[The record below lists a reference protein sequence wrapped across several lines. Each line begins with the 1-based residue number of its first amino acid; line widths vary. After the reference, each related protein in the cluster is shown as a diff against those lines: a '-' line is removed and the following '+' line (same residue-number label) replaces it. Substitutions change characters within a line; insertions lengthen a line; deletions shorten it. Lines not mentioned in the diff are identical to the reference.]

1 MRIGTLFSGIGA
13 PEQGAKRVYDDLEL
27 VFACEFDKFA
37 RQSFE
42 ANYDIK
48 HNHFH
53 VDVNDMDGKQ
63 YKDKVDIIIG
73 GSPCQDFSIAGL
85 RAGIDGHRGQLI
97 WQYYRIIMEAQPEI
111 FIYENVKGM
120 MSDKNGQT
128 IKDFLQIF
136 RESGYYC
143 HHAVLNTKNY
153 GVPQNRERVY
163 IVGFKDHDLY
173 HRFQFADKIK
183 LEKRLKDVLESEV
196 YEKYYLS
203 DKMVKGFV
211 STGKDEGYVNQ
222 DTQASSVFSTE
233 KESPSLCAGTH
244 GYAQGYIKVEGMLN
258 CKGTEQIRRVYGV
271 DGVAATLTTMQGGNQ
286 EPKIKVKSATKSGYE
301 TATEGDSINLTHPD
315 SKTRRG
321 RVGVG
326 VAQTLDCACNQAVVE
341 AWYSEIKVCKKCNH
355 EQLDYEVYGDNWA
368 CDKCKSYNP
377 LKKEI
382 KMGRIVGRNPDN
394 PKSRER
400 CSNTVQMVEEN
411 KDPISGCLT
420 TVEKDNIV
428 ITDRIRKLTP
438 RECLRLQ
445 DFPDTFKQVC
455 SDSQQYK
462 QAGNSM
468 SVNILEMIFNQIEK
482 AKQNE
487 PTNTLMDFL

>member
-48 HNHFH
+48 HDHFH

-120 MSDKNGQT
+120 MSDKGGKT
-128 IKDFLQIF
+128 IKDFLQVF

-143 HHAVLNTKNY
+143 HHAVLNTKDY

-163 IVGFKDHDLY
+163 IIGFKDHELY
-173 HRFQFADKIK
+173 HRFKFADKIK
-183 LEKRLKDVLESEV
+183 LEKRLKDVIEDKV
-196 YEKYYLS
+196 DEKWFLS
-203 DKMVKGFV
+203 DKLTKYFSETHKERFG
-211 STGKDEGYVNQ
+211 STFGGRFEPKDGE
-222 DTQASSVFSTE
+222 
-233 KESPSLCAGTH
+233 
-244 GYAQGYIKVEGMLN
+244 
-258 CKGTEQIRRVYGV
+258 
-271 DGVAATLTTMQGGNQ
+271 GVANCLR
-286 EPKIKVKSATKSGYE
+286 KSGDTCPTDTYII
-301 TATEGDSINLTHPD
+301 DSGRY
-315 SKTRRG
+315 RRP
-321 RVGVG
+321 
-326 VAQTLDCACNQAVVE
+326 T
-341 AWYSEIKVCKKCNH
+341 
-355 EQLDYEVYGDNWA
+355 
-368 CDKCKSYNP
+368 
-377 LKKEI
+377 
-382 KMGRIVGRNPDN
+382 
-394 PKSRER
+394 SRE
-400 CSNTVQMVEEN
+400 
-411 KDPISGCLT
+411 KL
-420 TVEKDNIV
+420 NI
-428 ITDRIRKLTP
+428 
-438 RECLRLQ
+438 Q
-445 DFPDTFKQVC
+445 DFPKDFKIVV
-455 SDSQQYK
+455 SDAQITMQT
-462 QAGNSM
+462 GNSM